1 MPIAYIMRGIPGSGK
16 STWLQRNASPTTEV
30 ASADNYHLNP
40 LTGIYEFKPANIKA
54 AHDGCLRDFALSARA
69 GTNDIAVSNTNIRV
83 WELAPYVRIAEAFG
97 FEVRIMR
104 MVCRPEVAITRGV
117 HGVPTEQVWKMFT
130 EMETLPA
137 HWRETPIFTDM

>member
-1 MPIAYIMRGIPGSGK
+1 
-16 STWLQRNASPTTEV
+16 
-30 ASADNYHLNP
+30 
-40 LTGIYEFKPANIKA
+40 
-54 AHDGCLRDFALSARA
+54 LSARA
-69 GTNDIAVSNTNIRV
+69 GTNGIAVSNTNIRV

-104 MVCRPEVAITRGV
+104 MVCRPEVAIARGV
-117 HGVPTEQVWKMFT
+117 HGVPVEQVWKMFT